1 MSERKKI
8 AVKKGIL
15 SSKSNAPNVIKR
27 LEKRLS
33 PRKLKIDWETP
44 RRERKGSF
52 HSHANILFYNFFF
65 I

>member
-15 SSKSNAPNVIKR
+15 SSKPNAPNVVKR

-52 HSHANILFYNFFF
+52 S
-65 I
+65 